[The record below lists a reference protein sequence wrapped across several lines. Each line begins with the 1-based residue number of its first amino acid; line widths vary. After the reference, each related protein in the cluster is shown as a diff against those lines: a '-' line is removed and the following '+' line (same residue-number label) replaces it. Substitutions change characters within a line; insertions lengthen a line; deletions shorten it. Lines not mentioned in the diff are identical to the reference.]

1 MQQVDVRARE
11 ILITIVNVTSIT
23 TQPPPLTPHPVLL
36 VRPSETQAKCS
47 EKIMKVRVLKY

>member
-11 ILITIVNVTSIT
+11 ILITVVNVTSIT